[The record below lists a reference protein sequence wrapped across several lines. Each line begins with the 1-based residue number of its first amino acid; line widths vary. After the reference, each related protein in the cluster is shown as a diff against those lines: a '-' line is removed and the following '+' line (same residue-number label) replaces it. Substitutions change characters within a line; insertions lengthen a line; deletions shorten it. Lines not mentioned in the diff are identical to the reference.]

1 MTDERTL
8 RASDLLGRTA
18 TGPGGEP
25 IGRVVDLVCEPDAGG
40 GPVVT
45 AALVVRGRW
54 GRLLGY
60 EREQVA
66 GPWIVEWL
74 ARRVL
79 RHSQTTVP
87 WGELRL
93 ADPT

>member
-1 MTDERTL
+1 MTDAHPR

-18 TGPGGEP
+18 TGPDGEP
-25 IGRVVDLVCEPDAGG
+25 LGRVVDLICEPDADGV
-40 GPVVT
+40 PVVT

-60 EREQVA
+60 EREQVD
-66 GPWIVEWL
+66 GPWLVEAL
-74 ARRVL
+74 ARRAL

-87 WGELRL
+87 WADLRL
-93 ADPT
+93 AGPA